1 MTVVHNSISR
11 WPEMDRPR
19 EKLLQLG
26 PASLSDAELLAILIR
41 TGSRGKSALDLA
53 RELLTE
59 HGGLRAIFNRTP
71 MDICDQPGLGTAT
84 AATLLAAVEL
94 GSRFAAEKL
103 HRRAGISSPAD
114 VCQFLSLKLRDRDR
128 EVFAVLFL
136 DARHQVICYEEMFLG
151 TLNGAPVHPREVVKR
166 ALAHNAGAL
175 IIAHNHPSGIAEPS
189 HSDQRITRRLV
200 DALKLVDITLL
211 DHIVIGDGEY
221 VSMSDRGLM

>member
-53 RELLTE
+53 RELLTV
-59 HGGLRAIFNRTP
+59 HGGLRAIFNRSP
-71 MDICDQPGLGTAT
+71 GDICDHPGLGTAT

-103 HRRAGISSPAD
+103 QRRANH
-114 VCQFLSLKLRDRDR
+114 LLRTD
-128 EVFAVLFL
+128 
-136 DARHQVICYEEMFLG
+136 
-151 TLNGAPVHPREVVKR
+151 
-166 ALAHNAGAL
+166 
-175 IIAHNHPSGIAEPS
+175 
-189 HSDQRITRRLV
+189 
-200 DALKLVDITLL
+200 
-211 DHIVIGDGEY
+211 
-221 VSMSDRGLM
+221 